1 MPTYIIK
8 QRGDTAT
15 AWDIANPVLAEREVG
30 WILDSAYLA
39 CKIGDGVTPW
49 KSLPVRT
56 GPQGPAGDN
65 MLLSDS
71 VSSTATV
78 VAASSKAVK
87 TAYDKAVTAY
97 DKALDASV
105 LAAKGR
111 IRLTGNI
118 TVYARLTGSD
128 NNDGLTPET
137 AKRWGSAAGALLK
150 NYDLNGYTFNID
162 LGDGFFDEDLIIH
175 SYGMSSCDIVVS
187 GAGIGKTRVRLIQ
200 SRAKIVYV
208 QNLSAQLNVIFE
220 GIMYPRNVEAVP
232 YAAGQDCCDAYAGVM
247 QLAGPMTIS
256 SPVNRRGYLGV
267 KAAYG
272 GTFITN
278 NHPITYSEDTEFTS
292 SGFCSQGASST
303 VDLGTTEYYGSFVGR
318 KAYGL
323 NDGKM
328 SISGNNF
335 DVIPGSLPAYFNDRT
350 ATTSLI
356 GKVQF
361 ASTAEVIA
369 GTDKTKAVTSEG
381 VNAAISASGGGL
393 TPPLGT
399 DSKWKEQ
406 ATYTTNQS
414 ITVPDTVAWV
424 KAVLKAGAGA
434 AGGGGAAYG
443 QNSGGAGGAGGAGE
457 IATSIFS
464 TVLTRTV
471 LLAFGAQGNG
481 NAGGAGGNGYND
493 TFGGAGGAGGKGV
506 QIINVATA
514 YGGGGGGGGGAGT
527 TDGATGGAGG
537 GGGASSSI
545 TPLLSGYTAH
555 QAGAGGSGS
564 TGGKGGA
571 GLTFTNG
578 NTSATPSCTLY
589 YINK

>member
-8 QRGDTAT
+8 QRGDTAA

-30 WILDSAYLA
+30 WILDSAHLA

-56 GPQGPAGDN
+56 GPQGPAGDSN

-71 VSSTATV
+71 VSSTASA

-87 TAYDKAVTAY
+87 MAYD
-97 DKALDASV
+97 
-105 LAAKGR
+105 LAAKTR
-111 IRLTGNI
+111 IRATANI
-118 TVYARLTGSD
+118 TVYARLTGND

-137 AKRWGSAAGALLK
+137 AKRWGNTARALLK
-150 NYDLNGYTFNID
+150 NYDLSGYIFNID
-162 LGDGFFDEDLIIH
+162 LGEGFFDEDLVIH
-175 SYGMSSCDIVVS
+175 SYGTSAHDIVVN

-200 SRAKIVYV
+200 SRTQIVYV
-208 QNLSAQLNVIFE
+208 QNLSAQLNVNF
-220 GIMYPRNVEAVP
+220 GGTMYPRNVEAIPSSV
-232 YAAGQDCCDAYAGVM
+232 GQDCCDAYAGII
-247 QLAGPMTIS
+247 QLTGPMTIS
-256 SPVNRRGYLGV
+256 SPADRRGYHGV

-272 GTFITN
+272 GSFISN
-278 NHPITYSEDTEFTS
+278 NHPITYTDGAEFTS
-292 SGFCSQGASST
+292 SGFSPQGAASHI
-303 VDLGTTEYYGSFVGR
+303 DLGTTVFSGSFIGR
-318 KAYGL
+318 TVYGR
-323 NDGKM
+323 NDGKI
-328 SISGNNF
+328 SISGSDF
-335 DVIPGSLPAYFNDRT
+335 GVIPGSLPAYLNDRM

-356 GKVQF
+356 GPVQL
-361 ASTAEVIA
+361 ATTSEAVA
-369 GTDKTKAVTSEG
+369 GTNSTKAVTPEG
-381 VNAAISASGGGL
+381 VSAAISASGGGL
-393 TPPLGT
+393 TPPLDT

-424 KAVLKAGAGA
+424 KAVLKAGAGN
-434 AGGGGAAYG
+434 AGGDGAAYG
-443 QNSGGAGGAGGAGE
+443 TNSGNTGGAGGKGE

-481 NAGGAGGNGYND
+481 NAGGAGGNGYNN

-527 TDGATGGAGG
+527 MNESSGGAGG
-537 GGGASSSI
+537 AGGASSSI
-545 TPLLSGYTAH
+545 TPLLSGYTAQ
-555 QAGAGGSGS
+555 QAGSGASGS

-571 GLTFTNG
+571 GLTFTSG
-578 NTSATPSCTLY
+578 NTSATPSCTVY